1 MGNPRRGFPTEK
13 QSTGLFFAPPALF
26 WTKIS
31 QPAGC
36 DEGAAPQPRRLLK
49 KAGENFS
56 LSCYRKTV
64 HRQTDPSVFRRVFL
78 SPQVEISN
86 CISARFIV

>member
-56 LSCYRKTV
+56 LFCYRKTV
-64 HRQTDPSVFRRVFL
+64 YRQTEGRFENVLFL
-78 SPQVEISN
+78 YGI
-86 CISARFIV
+86 CGAI